1 MRGNSQHRVRLDP
14 WAPEYE
20 SAVQLLETGA
30 EAPADVDARIETDA
44 WKPLRPAP
52 GPLPGRIAFVDGVR
66 RVETRLLIERGEET
80 LFGLLG
86 SIGVGAVETDGAAR
100 VTDAVVTR
108 LCCAGG
114 GLSLADF
121 DAVTRGSKLSFV
133 PEPVPENT
141 PMAPLQGLQNA
152 MRRRE
157 AELAGRLAGSVDVVF
172 LDGPLTF
179 LGSAHGPVLGFVKR
193 LVRTYLQPPHS
204 ALLPRLGLGERT
216 PLFLV
221 KDARHPRYSWYTR
234 VGHGRAVDSALAG
247 VVRLETTTGLALDTV
262 RKLADA
268 SARLLPR
275 FASHPARDPRAPQNL
290 VPIGGLEATLR
301 HLLGDPLIVRRAIEA
316 HLHGALA

>member
-1 MRGNSQHRVRLDP
+1 MGGSSQHRVRLDP

-20 SAVQLLETGA
+20 SALQILEGGA
-30 EAPADVDARIETDA
+30 ETPADVDTRIETDA
-44 WKPLRPAP
+44 WRALRPAP
-52 GPLPGRIAFVDGVR
+52 EPLPVRIAFVDGVR
-66 RVETRLLIERGEET
+66 RVETRLLIERGEEV

-86 SIGVGAVETDGAAR
+86 SIGVGAVEADGAAR
-100 VTDAVVTR
+100 VTEPSVAR
-108 LCCAGG
+108 LCCVGG
-114 GLSLADF
+114 GLSLTDF
-121 DAVTRGSKLSFV
+121 DAVARGSKLSFV

-157 AELAGRLAGSVDVVF
+157 AELAERLAGSVEVVF

-179 LGSAHGPVLGFVKR
+179 LGAAGGPVLGFVKR

-204 ALLPRLGLGERT
+204 GLLPRLGLGERT

-221 KDARHPRYSWYTR
+221 KDARYPRYSWYTR
-234 VGHGRAVDSALAG
+234 VGHGRAVDSSLAG
-247 VVRLETTTGLALDTV
+247 VVRLEMMTGLALDAV

-290 VPIGGLEATLR
+290 VPIGGLEARLR

-316 HLHGALA
+316 HLHGTLA